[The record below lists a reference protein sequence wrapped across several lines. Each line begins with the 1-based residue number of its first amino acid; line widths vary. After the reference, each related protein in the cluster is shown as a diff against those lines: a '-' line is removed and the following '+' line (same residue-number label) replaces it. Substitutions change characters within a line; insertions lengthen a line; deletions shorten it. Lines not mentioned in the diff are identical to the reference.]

1 MGWEVVMTFAKL
13 MERLV
18 GKSAKE
24 RGGADGFLDCEAN

>member
-1 MGWEVVMTFAKL
+1 MAFAKL

-24 RGGADGFLDCEAN
+24 RGVDGFLGLGEAN